1 MAINFEQLVSRQHLI
16 ISYIKEKIDIVNAI
30 KSEFENN
37 TLNNQFLL
45 FTSHIYYR
53 SIVVDL
59 CSLFVDRKTEK
70 NNFHLLYGAVTTDIL
85 KPEAISLIKDIL
97 EKHKE
102 DILIINNL
110 RDKEYAHYDFLT
122 ESISFNF
129 DNFSIVNN
137 LYQSAISILEI
148 TGSERINEDNTC
160 EYDLM
165 LDDYLSSFKRL
176 LQK

>member
-1 MAINFEQLVSRQHLI
+1 MPTNFEQLVTRQHLI
-16 ISYIKEKIDIVNAI
+16 ISYIKEKIDIVKAI
-30 KSEFENN
+30 KHKFENN

-59 CSLFVDRKTEK
+59 CSLFLDRKTEK
-70 NNFHLLYGAVTTDIL
+70 NNFHLLYGTITSDIL

-97 EKHKE
+97 ERHE
-102 DILIINNL
+102 AEILIIHNL
-110 RDKEYAHYDFLT
+110 RDKEYAHYDFLS

-129 DNFSIVNN
+129 DNFSIIYN
-137 LYQSAISILEI
+137 LYLTAISILDLS
-148 TGSERINEDNTC
+148 GSERINQDNTC
-160 EYDLM
+160 EYNLGF
-165 LDDYLSSFKRL
+165 DDYLSSLKSL